1 MKNTCLVNLSPRN
14 YFKQG
19 KRSILRFLFL
29 YTAFFY
35 IENLNSQ
42 SLYYP
47 PITGNTWDTISPSQL
62 GWCQPRIDSLY
73 KYLENKN
80 TKAFIL
86 LKDGKIVLEKYFG
99 TFRQDSSWYWAS
111 AGKTLTAFTVGIA
124 QKQGSLNIYE
134 PSSKYLGN
142 GWSSLSKSQEDSI
155 KIWNHLTMTTGLDD
169 AVSNL
174 DCTDPSCLLYKAKPG
189 TRWSYH
195 NAPYTLLDKVIEN
208 STGKTLNTFIAQNIS
223 AKTGIK
229 GLYLKLDYNNV
240 FFSTPRSMAR
250 FGLLLLSKGSWN
262 GTKILDDTQYFKQQ
276 TNTSQQLNKSYG
288 YLTWLNGKQSF
299 MLPTLQNQFPGSMCS
314 NAPNDMYAALGK
326 NGQIINV
333 VPSSNLVFIRMGN
346 ASDNNP
352 AGAISVALNDD
363 IWKFIKLL
371 SCNSNTIHV
380 IENENKPLI
389 SVHPNPI
396 SNNQLLTISL
406 SQYVGH
412 SKSNSELTVQI
423 VDNQGRVLYKAFTNS
438 SNNLTYG
445 DTKSNTANEING
457 GSQSETGREASRV
470 ASNVTNG
477 EANKEF
483 SQEFAI
489 QLPALSPGTYY
500 ISIHDNNRRLHQQPL
515 YITP

>member
-1 MKNTCLVNLSPRN
+1 
-14 YFKQG
+14 
-19 KRSILRFLFL
+19 
-29 YTAFFY
+29 
-35 IENLNSQ
+35 
-42 SLYYP
+42 
-47 PITGNTWDTISPSQL
+47 
-62 GWCQPRIDSLY
+62 
-73 KYLENKN
+73 
-80 TKAFIL
+80 
-86 LKDGKIVLEKYFG
+86 
-99 TFRQDSSWYWAS
+99 
-111 AGKTLTAFTVGIA
+111 
-124 QKQGSLNIYE
+124 
-134 PSSKYLGN
+134 
-142 GWSSLSKSQEDSI
+142 
-155 KIWNHLTMTTGLDD
+155 
-169 AVSNL
+169 
-174 DCTDPSCLLYKAKPG
+174 
-189 TRWSYH
+189 
-195 NAPYTLLDKVIEN
+195 
-208 STGKTLNTFIAQNIS
+208 
-223 AKTGIK
+223 
-229 GLYLKLDYNNV
+229 
-240 FFSTPRSMAR
+240 
-250 FGLLLLSKGSWN
+250 
-262 GTKILDDTQYFKQQ
+262 
-276 TNTSQQLNKSYG
+276 
-288 YLTWLNGKQSF
+288 
-299 MLPTLQNQFPGSMCS
+299 
-314 NAPNDMYAALGK
+314 MYAALGK

-346 ASDNNP
+346 APDNNP

-445 DTKSNTANEING
+445 DTKSNTANEINR
-457 GSQSETGREASRV
+457 GSHSETGKEASRV

-477 EANKEF
+477 KANKEF

>member
-1 MKNTCLVNLSPRN
+1 MKNSCLDTKSPRN
-14 YFKQG
+14 HIKFPYVSIARGVMLCIALFFCVPG
-19 KRSILRFLFL
+19 K
-29 YTAFFY
+29 
-35 IENLNSQ
+35 SQ

-62 GWCQPRIDSLY
+62 GWCQSRIDSLY
-73 KYLENKN
+73 NYLENKN

-99 TFRQDSSWYWAS
+99 SFRQDSSWYWAS

-124 QKQGSLNIYE
+124 QKQGNLNINE
-134 PSSKYLGN
+134 PSNKYLGN
-142 GWSSLSKSQEDSI
+142 GWSSLSKTQEDSI

-229 GLYLKLDYNNV
+229 GLFLKLEYNNV

-262 GTKILDDTQYFKQQ
+262 GTKILDDTQYFNQQ
-276 TNTSQQLNKSYG
+276 TNTSQLLNKSYG

-299 MLPTLQNQFPGSMCS
+299 MLPSLQYQFPGSVCT

-346 ASDNNP
+346 APDNNP

-363 IWKFIKLL
+363 IWKYIKLL
-371 SCNSNTIHV
+371 SCNSNTIRA

-406 SQYVGH
+406 SSAAVVANN
-412 SKSNSELTVQI
+412 NSPLTIQI
-423 VDNQGRVLYKAFTNS
+423 ADNQGRVLFNEFSNTNNRETNKDTNS
-438 SNNLTYG
+438 NI
-445 DTKSNTANEING
+445 ANEING
-457 GSQSETGREASRV
+457 ESHSKTGKEASRI
-470 ASNVTNG
+470 ASNVSNG
-477 EANKEF
+477 EANKEVF
-483 SQEFAI
+483 QEVTI
-489 QLPALSPGTYY
+489 QLPSLSPGTYY
-500 ISIHDNNRRLHQQPL
+500 ISIHENNRRLHQQL
-515 YITP
+515 LCITP